1 MKAAV
6 SALAASLL
14 FEAGLAHLI
23 RNTGTA
29 SLLPRNALL
38 QTREKGTDCGEGY
51 GSCDPGLCCSE
62 SNWCGSTEE
71 YCDGSSCQLEYSDA
85 CDTFTRPSGSSTESI
100 ARPELG
106 SVPYGSI
113 ITECTESGVV
123 ALAFDDGPYSYT
135 SDILDVLEEYDIT
148 ATFFVTGN
156 NLGKGQIDDSS
167 LAWPDLLQRMY
178 SAGHHMASHTWTHR
192 ELDVVNSTIQRTEMV
207 YNEMA
212 FRNLFGWFPTYMRPP
227 YLECS
232 SSTGCLDLM
241 EDLGYHV
248 ITCNLDTKDYEN
260 DSPDLIQT
268 SKDKFS
274 TGLSDSPSDN
284 SYIILAH
291 DVHEQ
296 TVKNLTAYMI
306 TTAQDRGYK
315 LVTVGACLGDPEEN
329 WYRSAGGAAATTTTK
344 AGTSSTS
351 TVSSSS
357 STSTR
362 GVTISPNQECGGST
376 GYTCKGSAFG
386 NCCSF
391 YGYW

>member
-1 MKAAV
+1 M
-6 SALAASLL
+6 
-14 FEAGLAHLI
+14 
-23 RNTGTA
+23 
-29 SLLPRNALL
+29 
-38 QTREKGTDCGEGY
+38 
-51 GSCDPGLCCSE
+51 
-62 SNWCGSTEE
+62 
-71 YCDGSSCQLEYSDA
+71 QL
-85 CDTFTRPSGSSTESI
+85 
-100 ARPELG
+100 
-106 SVPYGSI
+106 GSI

-135 SDILDVLEEYDIT
+135 SDILDVLEEYDIA

-178 SAGHHMASHTWTHR
+178 SAGHHVASHTWTHR

-274 TGLSDSPSDN
+274 AGLSDSPSDN

-306 TTAQDRGYK
+306 TTTQDRGYK

-344 AGTSSTS
+344 VGASSTNTGLPLETAVPFMGTEAGD
-351 TVSSSS
+351 TVLKDAAD
-357 STSTR
+357 T
-362 GVTISPNQECGGST
+362 VTAQATAMTMETTHFETKSNASGAFVTTLGRIKSIFGPVVPKATQTAMKTMVETAKVVVRLAIEPRYDRISYEVLQALS
-376 GYTCKGSAFG
+376 
-386 NCCSF
+386 
-391 YGYW
+391 